1 MSAERT
7 PRRRRRV
14 APPRLRRPGS
24 SQRGVA
30 LLLVLLIIA
39 VVASIQIETQYLTRI
54 DAKIASN
61 VALDT
66 RFYYLAKSGVEAA
79 RSLLTEDARDNEF
92 DATSE
97 TWAAP
102 IAYPVDEALV
112 SLSIVDE
119 ERKFPLNYLLKR
131 TTPPPQNGQPQP
143 PQYEVD
149 APLYEA
155 FTRLLE
161 AVEAPPEVAP
171 ALIDWL
177 DPDDDPYGPDGAE
190 INFYERL
197 KPPYRTKNRALST
210 LDELRLVRGID
221 AKVFR
226 AIADLVT
233 PYSSDAKVNVNTAP
247 RELLAVL
254 MPEADA
260 SALDEIV
267 QKRTDEPFQK
277 IQGTE
282 DNALEA
288 FLSGFSWMTPDRL
301 KEVLELFRASSSHFT
316 ISSTAS
322 LIPSSDDGDT
332 PTQPENL
339 KLLRA
344 VVNRN
349 GDGVTELVYWRAT

>member
-1 MSAERT
+1 MARGGRSA
-7 PRRRRRV
+7 
-14 APPRLRRPGS
+14 
-24 SQRGVA
+24 QRGVA

-54 DAKIASN
+54 DAKIATN

-79 RSLLTEDARDNEF
+79 RSLLTEDARDNEY
-92 DATSE
+92 DAPSE

-119 ERKFPLNYLLKR
+119 ERKFPLNSLVKK
-131 TTPPPQNGQPQP
+131 TTPPPSGQPTGQATQP
-143 PQYEVD
+143 EYEVD
-149 APLYEA
+149 ATLYDA

-171 ALIDWL
+171 ALVDWL

-190 INFYERL
+190 ITFYERL
-197 KPPYRTKNRALST
+197 KPPYKTKNRPLST
-210 LDELRLVRGID
+210 LDELRMVRGID

-226 AIADLVT
+226 ALSDLVT

-247 RELLAVL
+247 REVLTVLL
-254 MPEADA
+254 PEADA
-260 SALDEIV
+260 AALDELI
-267 QKRTDEPFQK
+267 QQRSDQPFEK
-277 IQGTE
+277 VEGKE
-282 DNALEA
+282 DNALEGY
-288 FLSGFSWMTPDRL
+288 LSGFSWMTPERL
-301 KEVLELFRASSSHFT
+301 KEVTALFRTNSTHFT
-316 ISSTAS
+316 ISSSAS

-349 GDGVTELVYWRAT
+349 ADGVTELLYWRAT